1 MPTAFLRLSVALAA
15 LCALLIACGPD
26 PVPPPP
32 PGVQVNVTDPDNGN
46 NFSYYS
52 DNFVPA
58 RLPLASA
65 PQSAAEVQMLAAI
78 NAERARGG
86 VCPTA
91 SGGTVT
97 FPARDPFVFEGHL
110 HAAAT
115 GHAAYMTANSSVS
128 HRGAGGSTPASRM
141 VAAGYIPA
149 PPSQKLVIFEES
161 LALNIDQSA
170 EVIAAWKTSV
180 RHCAALFDVLT
191 DGSAARSEQGN
202 VVAWVLDIGGIIS
215 K

>member
-15 LCALLIACGPD
+15 LCAVLTACPGNPS
-26 PVPPPP
+26 PPPP
-32 PGVQVNVTDPDNGN
+32 PGVQVNVTDTDTGK

-65 PQSAAEVQMLAAI
+65 PQSAAEAQMLVAV

-97 FPARDPFVFEGHL
+97 FPARDPIVFEGHL

-115 GHAAYMTANSSVS
+115 GHAAYMTNHSSVS
-128 HRGAGGSTPASRM
+128 HIGLAGSTPASRM
-141 VAAGYIPA
+141 VAAGYTPA

-180 RHCAALFDVLT
+180 RHCAALFDILS
-191 DGSAARSEQGN
+191 DGSAARSQNGN

>member
-1 MPTAFLRLSVALAA
+1 MPTAFVRLSVALAA
-15 LCALLIACGPD
+15 LCAVLTACPSD
-26 PVPPPP
+26 PPPPP
-32 PGVQVNVTDPDNGN
+32 PGVQVNVTDPDNGK

-52 DNFVPA
+52 DNFVPV
-58 RLPLASA
+58 RVPLASA
-65 PQSAAEVQMLAAI
+65 PQSAAEAQMLAAI

-86 VCPTA
+86 ICPAA

-97 FPARDPFVFEGHL
+97 FPARDPFIFEGHL
-110 HAAAT
+110 HAAAS
-115 GHAAYMTANSSVS
+115 GHAAYMASKNLID
-128 HRGAGGSTPASRM
+128 HIGAGKSTPASRM
-141 VAAGYIPA
+141 VAAGYTPA

-191 DGSAARSEQGN
+191 DGSAARSQNGN